1 MRSPLRGEATQNAIF
16 RYPVAGFIYMEPNLQ
31 EEGQVKDMIRQ
42 VQAWSM
48 ERTGLPMFI
57 SVDEE
62 GGTVTRISGKKF
74 DVPYIGDM
82 ADLGSRGDPEE
93 ARETGR
99 VMVPPICGIWDLIW
113 ILPL

>member
-1 MRSPLRGEATQNAIF
+1 
-16 RYPVAGFIYMEPNLQ
+16 
-31 EEGQVKDMIRQ
+31 
-42 VQAWSM
+42 M

-62 GGTVTRISGKKF
+62 GGTVTRISGKNF

-93 ARETGR
+93 ARGNR
-99 VMVPPICGIWDLIW
+99 PRYGGLSAGSGI
-113 ILPL
+113 